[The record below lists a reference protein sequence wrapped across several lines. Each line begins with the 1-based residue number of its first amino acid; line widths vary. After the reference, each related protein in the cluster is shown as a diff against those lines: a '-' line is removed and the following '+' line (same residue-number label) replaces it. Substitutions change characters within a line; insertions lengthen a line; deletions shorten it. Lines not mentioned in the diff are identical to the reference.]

1 MDFFL
6 KAKEMACARV
16 SVCVMLW
23 LRTTD
28 MDAVGLSNR
37 ATDLLNTHKQSLRTA
52 HFILSLCQPSLH
64 IERIPKLFWATYRLR
79 WARSLEVSPKAFPKT

>member
-1 MDFFL
+1 MGFFP

-28 MDAVGLSNR
+28 MDAMGLSNR
-37 ATDLLNTHKQSLRTA
+37 ATDLLHTHKQSLWTA
-52 HFILSLCQPSLH
+52 HFISSLCEPSSD
-64 IERIPKLFWATYRLR
+64 IERILKSFWATYRLC
-79 WARSLEVSPKAFPKT
+79 WAKS